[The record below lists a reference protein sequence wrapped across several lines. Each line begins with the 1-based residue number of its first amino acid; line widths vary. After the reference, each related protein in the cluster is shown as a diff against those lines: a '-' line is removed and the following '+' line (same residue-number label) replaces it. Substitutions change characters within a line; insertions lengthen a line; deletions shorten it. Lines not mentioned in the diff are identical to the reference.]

1 MRALIAGGGIGGLAA
16 ALSLHELGVEV
27 DVYESVRELRPL
39 GVGINLLPHAVR
51 ELYELGLEAS
61 IAPAG
66 VLASQLLYYSKR
78 GQHVWREPRGLGA
91 GYRWP
96 QISIHRGRLHLLL
109 LDVVRERLGQ
119 DRVHTGHH
127 LDRFEEAGD
136 VVRCRFVD
144 RSTGAAL
151 ATAEGDFLV
160 GCDGIHSVVRAQ
172 LHADEGP
179 AKWNGA
185 LMWRGVSAGD
195 PFLDG
200 RSMIMAGHSR
210 QKFVAYPIGVAGG
223 GRAEINWVAEIHY
236 ATSHPVE
243 REDWDRPGKLGDFL
257 PSFADWRF
265 GWLDVPD
272 LVRRAEAIYVYPM
285 VDRDP
290 LPRWGHGRHG
300 RVSLLGDAAHPMYP
314 IGSNGASQ
322 AILDARVLAGCLRSR
337 RDPVEALAAYESV
350 RRPPT
355 TAIVLANRHQGPEE
369 CMTLAEQ
376 RAPAGFE
383 RIEDVVSHE
392 ELAAI
397 SSKYKRLAGFS
408 VDELNQRPS
417 LAHVAY

>member
-1 MRALIAGGGIGGLAA
+1 MRAVIAGGGIGGLAA

-27 DVYESVRELRPL
+27 DVYESVREVRPL

-51 ELYELGLEAS
+51 ELYELGLERS
-61 IAPAG
+61 IAPLG
-66 VLASQLLYYSKR
+66 ILASQLLYYSKR

-109 LDVVRERLGQ
+109 LDVVRERLGE

-127 LDRFEEAGD
+127 LRSFEESGD
-136 VVRCRFVD
+136 RVRCRFVD

-151 ATAEGDFLV
+151 ATTEGDFLV
-160 GCDGIHSVVRAQ
+160 GCDGIHSCVRAQ
-172 LHADEGP
+172 LNADEGP
-179 AKWNGA
+179 ARWNGA

-210 QKFVAYPIGVAGG
+210 QKFVAYPIGTAHG

-236 ATSHPVE
+236 AQSHPVE
-243 REDWDRPGKLGDFL
+243 REDWSRPGKVDDFL

-272 LVRRAEAIYVYPM
+272 LVRRADAIYVYPM

-290 LPRWGHGRHG
+290 LPRWGHGR
-300 RVSLLGDAAHPMYP
+300 VTLLGDAAHPMYP

-322 AILDARVLAGCLRSR
+322 AILDARVLAGCVRSR
-337 RDPVEALAAYESV
+337 GDAPAALEAYERV
-350 RRPPT
+350 RRPAT
-355 TAIVLANRHQGPEE
+355 TAIVLANRQQGPEE

-376 RAPAGFE
+376 RAPGGFE

-392 ELAAI
+392 ELTAI
-397 SSKYKRLAGFS
+397 SNKYKRLAGFS
-408 VDELNQRPS
+408 VDELNERPS
-417 LAHVAY
+417 LAHAAY